1 MILIINT
8 TADEKITAE
17 IRQYDEG
24 RLSAKLAKNPEKI
37 EIIEAANLKIS
48 NCIGCNYCWLKTPGE
63 CAVKD
68 DYEEI
73 LKKLTHT
80 DKLVVISDTALG
92 FINHKGKNVF
102 DRIIPLI
109 TMNLHFKD
117 KEMRHTKRYRQTTDI
132 GLIYRGEA
140 DKDFMSRWVK
150 RAAINIGGKSLGA
163 YKETEMKEAL
173 ACIF

>member
-1 MILIINT
+1 MILIVNT
-8 TADEKITAE
+8 TADDKITKE
-17 IRQYDEG
+17 IRQYAEAQSSDK
-24 RLSAKLAKNPEKI
+24 KLEKL
-37 EIIEAANLKIS
+37 EIIEASNLKIS

-80 DKLVVISDTALG
+80 DKLFVISDTTLG
-92 FINHKGKNVF
+92 FLNHKGKNIF
-102 DRIIPLI
+102 DRIIHLI
-109 TMNLHFKD
+109 TMNLQFKD
-117 KEMRHTKRYRQTTDI
+117 KEMRHTKRYKQTTNL

-140 DKDFMSRWVK
+140 DKDFMSRWIK

-163 YKETEMKEAL
+163 FKETEMEEAL
-173 ACIF
+173 LCIF